1 MNGLIPLKMASSMS
15 EQDEGNPAFLLA
27 AQMGK
32 IGLGLPAFSSLETI
46 NFCFLPYNKSCINHA
61 CLVKMAGY

>member
-1 MNGLIPLKMASSMS
+1 MS

-32 IGLGLPAFSSLETI
+32 MGLGLPTFSSLETI
-46 NFCFLPYNKSCINHA
+46 NFCFLPYNKPCINHA